1 MDKIKYFNSLPFL
14 VKIEKLVVMK
24 KIPHAFVLLFCF
36 LLILLIAYMDSI
48 TGAKTS
54 YTILYVIPL
63 GIIATLSKSSR
74 IGIIAGSSLSVLL
87 WVITY
92 LEFNS
97 ISYILI
103 NGILRFVVFLFISF
117 VLQQLVK
124 QKALLNEYN
133 KQLKETNANKDRF
146 FHIVS
151 HDLRSPFNSILGFSS
166 LLIDQVQNKD
176 LEGIEMYAKN
186 IYTSSERALKLLNN
200 LLDWSRSQTGRF
212 IYNPE
217 KTIIVDLF
225 NEVIEQME
233 GTANQKTIA
242 LSIDGQPDFCVY
254 VDKLMIKV
262 VLRNILSNAIKF
274 TNPGGNIF
282 ITTEQDQN
290 KLKVGIQDNGIGI
303 GKEVIAKLFLV
314 DEIISTTGTH
324 KEPGTGL
331 GLLLCKEFVEKHDG
345 KIWVESE
352 VGKGSKFY
360 FTIPLIIE

>member
-1 MDKIKYFNSLPFL
+1 
-14 VKIEKLVVMK
+14 
-24 KIPHAFVLLFCF
+24 
-36 LLILLIAYMDSI
+36 
-48 TGAKTS
+48 
-54 YTILYVIPL
+54 
-63 GIIATLSKSSR
+63 
-74 IGIIAGSSLSVLL
+74 
-87 WVITY
+87 
-92 LEFNS
+92 
-97 ISYILI
+97 
-103 NGILRFVVFLFISF
+103 
-117 VLQQLVK
+117 
-124 QKALLNEYN
+124 
-133 KQLKETNANKDRF
+133 
-146 FHIVS
+146 
-151 HDLRSPFNSILGFSS
+151 
-166 LLIDQVQNKD
+166 
-176 LEGIEMYAKN
+176 
-186 IYTSSERALKLLNN
+186 
-200 LLDWSRSQTGRF
+200 
-212 IYNPE
+212 
-217 KTIIVDLF
+217 
-225 NEVIEQME
+225 
-233 GTANQKTIA
+233 
-242 LSIDGQPDFCVY
+242 VY